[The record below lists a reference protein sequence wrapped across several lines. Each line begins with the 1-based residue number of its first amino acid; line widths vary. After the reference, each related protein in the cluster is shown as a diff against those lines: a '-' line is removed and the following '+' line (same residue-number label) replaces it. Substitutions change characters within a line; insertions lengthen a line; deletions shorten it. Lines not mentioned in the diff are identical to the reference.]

1 MRASGR
7 ARRGEAVWA
16 CEALIRPRLGC
27 GRSSCPAVWR
37 GVWRVLGLASAVLV
51 DERCAALDESLFF
64 RDKE

>member
-27 GRSSCPAVWR
+27 GRSTFPPVCVAWR
-37 GVWRVLGLASAVLV
+37 GLGLASAVLV

>member
-27 GRSSCPAVWR
+27 GRSSCAPVC
-37 GVWRVLGLASAVLV
+37 GVCVAWPRAVLV